1 MSTVVIAID
10 GPSGS
15 GKSSTARAVAQR
27 ARWAYLD
34 TGALYR
40 AITWLALDIGS
51 NSASESKSA
60 KEIVELARTRGIT
73 FNSDPIEPRIF
84 VGERDLTSDIRS
96 LRVTDQVSQYAAM
109 PEIREYLL
117 TLQHEIIDQAPHG
130 IVVEGRDIGTVVA
143 PDAALKIFLYADL
156 HERARRRERELAAVL
171 DDEEDSATTDQVAD
185 SLTARD
191 ETDSRRPISPLRMAD
206 DALEIDSTL
215 LDLEE
220 VVEVIWDW
228 AKSRNL
234 LGLPKVA
241 IIGRPNVGK
250 STLVNR
256 IIGRREAI
264 VEDVPGV
271 TRDRVKYEAQWN
283 GRTFLLIDTGG
294 WEVKPEGISMKITAG
309 SEAAIA
315 ESDLVLFVVDAQVG
329 ALDEDESL
337 LTILRRSGKN
347 VILVANKVDS
357 PTEETMAHG
366 LWNLG
371 LGEPHF
377 VSALHGRGS
386 GDLLDLVVRELPEVG
401 TEPADDGYR
410 RVALVGRPNV
420 GKSSLLNTLAGESR
434 VLVDDAAGTT
444 RDPVDELIEFG
455 GNTWRFI
462 DTAGI
467 RRKAKFD
474 SGTDYYASLRTEAA
488 LERAEVA
495 VVVLDAS
502 VPLTEQDL
510 RIVTMAEESGRAL
523 VLVMNKWDI
532 VDTERQEQLNKE
544 LERNLERYPW
554 VQRVN
559 VSALT
564 GWHRDRLAPALRTA
578 LNSWEK
584 RVPTSKLN
592 SFLGSLIAATP
603 PPVRGGKQPKIRF
616 ATQAGICPPK
626 FVVFSSEWV
635 EPSYRRFI
643 ERKLREEFGFD
654 GSPVEV
660 AIKVREREERKE
672 KRKPTY

>member
-15 GKSSTARAVAQR
+15 GKSSTARAIAQR
-27 ARWAYLD
+27 ANWKYLD

-40 AITWLALDIGS
+40 AITWLALRENVTDPATII
-51 NSASESKSA
+51 SA
-60 KEIVELARTRGIT
+60 LTNNPIT

-84 VGERDLTSDIRS
+84 VGDTDVTSDIRS
-96 LRVTDQVSQYAAM
+96 ARVTDQVSIYSAI
-109 PEIREYLL
+109 PELRLYLL
-117 TLQHEIIDQAPHG
+117 EIQHQIISAAPHG
-130 IVVEGRDIGTVVA
+130 IVVEGRDIGTVVV
-143 PDAALKIFLYADL
+143 PDAPLNIFLYADL
-156 HERARRRERELAAVL
+156 EQRALRRERESQ
-171 DDEEDSATTDQVAD
+171 EEISSSDVAQ
-185 SLTARD
+185 SLVNRD
-191 ETDSRRPISPLRMAD
+191 EIDSTRKISPLRMAE
-206 DALEIDSTL
+206 DALEIDSTA
-215 LDLEE
+215 LDLPE
-220 VVEVIWDW
+220 VVEVIWQW
-228 AKSRNL
+228 AKSRKL

-241 IIGRPNVGK
+241 VIGRPNVGK

-271 TRDRVKYEAQWN
+271 TRDRVKYEAEWN

-294 WEVKPEGISMKITAG
+294 WEVKPEGISEKITAG
-309 SEAAIA
+309 AELAIA

-337 LTILRRSGKN
+337 LTLLRKSHKK

-357 PTEETMAHG
+357 TGEENNAHA

-371 LGEPHF
+371 LGEPRF
-377 VSALHGRGS
+377 LSALHGRGS
-386 GDLLDLVVRELPEVG
+386 GDLLDLVVKELPEVG
-401 TEPADDGYR
+401 SEPIDDGYR
-410 RVALVGRPNV
+410 RIALLGRPNV
-420 GKSSLLNTLAGESR
+420 GKSSLLNALAGEAR
-434 VLVDDAAGTT
+434 VLVDDVAGTT
-444 RDPVDELIEFG
+444 RDPVDELVEFG
-455 GNTWRFI
+455 GTTWRFI

-467 RRKAKFD
+467 RKKAKFD

-495 VVVLDAS
+495 VIILDAS

-510 RIVTMAEESGRAL
+510 RIITMAEESGRAM
-523 VLVMNKWDI
+523 VLVMNKWDLM
-532 VDTERQEQLNKE
+532 DEERQMQFEKE
-544 LERNLERYPW
+544 LERNLQRYPW
-554 VQRVN
+554 AQRVN
-559 VSALT
+559 LSAKT

-578 LNSWEK
+578 IASWEY

-592 SFLGSLIAATP
+592 SFLGALVSATP

-616 ATQAGICPPK
+616 ATQASICPPK
-626 FVVFSSEWV
+626 FVVFASEWV

-643 ERKLREEFGFD
+643 ERRLREEFGFQ

-660 AIKVREREERKE
+660 AIKVREKAERSRKE
-672 KRKPTY
+672 